1 MKPLPNQDEQY
12 LDADYRR
19 RRVPVRPAK
28 AIGSVMGQL
37 LAKKGYGQVQAA
49 KTCSSAWQEAVGS
62 RFAIDTCCGSIRRGV
77 LEVTVRNSLVLQ
89 ELTFLKIQLVKQL
102 ASLAP
107 EHKITGLKFKVGP
120 LS

>member
-1 MKPLPNQDEQY
+1 MKLQPNQDEQY

-49 KTCSSAWQEAVGS
+49 KSCAAAWQEAVGS
-62 RFAIDTCCGSIRRGV
+62 RFEKDTRCGAVRRGI
-77 LEVTVRNSLVLQ
+77 LEVTVGSSLVLQ
-89 ELTFLKIQLVKQL
+89 ELTFLKSQLVKDL
-102 ASLAP
+102 ARLAP
-107 EHKITGLKFKVGP
+107 EHKITGLKFKVGT
-120 LS
+120 LA

>member
-89 ELTFLKIQLVKQL
+89 ERTFLKIQLVTPL
-102 ASLAP
+102 A
-107 EHKITGLKFKVGP
+107 
-120 LS
+120 

>member
-1 MKPLPNQDEQY
+1 MKRQPNQEE
-12 LDADYRR
+12 LNLGEDYRR

-28 AIGSVMGQL
+28 TIGSVMGQL

-49 KTCSSAWQEAVGS
+49 KSCDSAWQEALGS
-62 RFAIDTCCGSIRRGV
+62 RFQKDTRCGSVRGGI
-77 LEVTVRNSLVLQ
+77 LEVTVSNSLVLQ
-89 ELTFLKIQLVKQL
+89 ELTFMKAQLVKQL

-107 EHKITGLKFKVGP
+107 EQKITGLRFKVGN

>member
-1 MKPLPNQDEQY
+1 MKRQPDQDEQY
-12 LDADYRR
+12 LSEDYRR

-49 KTCSSAWQEAVGS
+49 KSCESAWQEAVGS
-62 RFAIDTCCGSIRRGV
+62 RFGRDTRCGPIRRGI
-77 LEVTVRNSLVLQ
+77 LEVTVSNSLVLQ
-89 ELTFLKIQLVKQL
+89 ELTFIKAQLVKQV

-107 EHKITGLKFKVGP
+107 EQKITGLKFKVGN
-120 LS
+120 LT

>member
-1 MKPLPNQDEQY
+1 MKRQPDQEEQY
-12 LDADYRR
+12 LSEDYRR

-28 AIGSVMGQL
+28 SIGSVMGQL

-49 KTCSSAWQEAVGS
+49 KSCTSAWQEALGS
-62 RFAIDTCCGSIRRGV
+62 RFQKDTCCGPIRRGV

-89 ELTFLKIQLVKQL
+89 ELTFMKVQLVKQL
-102 ASLAP
+102 ATLAP

-120 LS
+120 IS